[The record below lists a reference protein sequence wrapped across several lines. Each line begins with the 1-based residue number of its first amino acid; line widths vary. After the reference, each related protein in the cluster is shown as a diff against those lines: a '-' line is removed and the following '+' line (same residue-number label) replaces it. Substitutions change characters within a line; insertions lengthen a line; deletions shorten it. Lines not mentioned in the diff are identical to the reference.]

1 LILKIKLI
9 GRILITLLISL
20 LLFFLILKINA
31 YFKIKEIIIISPKKN
46 ASIFGLDDLKKGNF
60 FILKAKK
67 SQLENNLKSINSSI
81 KTIEIEPIFPDKVKV
96 IVDFYE
102 PMAILIGVDINFYL
116 SADSRILFK
125 TKDAQEELTLINY
138 YQKLPDFLYKT
149 GDYLSFS
156 DIKMAVEL
164 IDFFNQ
170 ISFAVKKVDI
180 KSDDMLIFNLG
191 DKEILLTDKKDKNWQ
206 KTQLKKIIKQFKIEG
221 KEFKKIDLRFD
232 KPVVVF

>member
-1 LILKIKLI
+1 M
-9 GRILITLLISL
+9 GRILIILLISF
-20 LLFFLILKINA
+20 LLFFLILKINN

-46 ASIFGLDDLKKGNF
+46 ASIFGLDDLKKDNF

-67 SQLENNLKSINSSI
+67 NQIEDNLKLINSSI
-81 KTIEIEPIFPDKVKV
+81 KTIKIEPIFPDKVKL

-102 PMAILIGVDINFYL
+102 PMAILIGSDINFYL
-116 SADSRILFK
+116 SRDSRILFK
-125 TKDAQEELTLINY
+125 TKDIRERELTLINY

-149 GDYLSFS
+149 GDYISFS

-164 IDFFNQ
+164 IDFFDQ
-170 ISFAVKKVDI
+170 IGFVVKKVDI
-180 KSDDMLIFNLG
+180 KSEDMLIFNLR
-191 DKEILLTDKKDKNWQ
+191 DREILLTDKKDKNGQ
-206 KTQLKKIIKQFKIEG
+206 KNQLKKIIRQFKIEG